1 MIKRIELTNFMSHK
15 HTVLELGPGLTVLVG
30 PNNCGKS
37 AVASALHIL
46 CYNDL
51 SNYVCRHGER
61 ECSVKVVT
69 DDDHEVT
76 WRRRGQSVS
85 YVIDGQTFDR
95 VGRGGPPDE
104 LHQVLRLPKVDTGDS
119 TNDPNYD
126 IHFASQKSPIFLLSD
141 TASPQAAKFFASSS
155 DVIRLIKMQNR
166 HKEKLRANKDE
177 KRRLEA
183 KSQKLNAELQAL
195 EPVVELEKLLAAA
208 TESYHD
214 LQKRQEHLE
223 KGQEHLRR
231 WQRHAEDAARCQ
243 HRLDVLQELAE
254 PPELADCQPLEKL
267 IANLASQQTK
277 VAKARRNSEALV
289 ALVAPPQLQ
298 PAEALQTLVGRIER
312 LEGNVARGKA
322 AHQVLAPL
330 ADPPRLEDTAT
341 LERLVKRLAE
351 CERRRSAAVA
361 RQSALQSLAG
371 APELGDAAELA
382 DLIASLEQSERRTQR
397 LRRQNALLEQ
407 VQQAPDLTVVE
418 PLARLIEQFTAA
430 EAKVAQ
436 AQQAHAEA
444 VAACEEVEQQ
454 LREQAAGATC
464 PTCGSPVDAQRLL
477 AHTAQHGGTA
487 HVH

>member
-69 DDDHEVT
+69 DDGHEVI

-95 VGRGGPPDE
+95 IGRGGPPDE
-104 LHQVLRLPKVDTGDS
+104 LHQVLRLPKVDAGDNS
-119 TNDPNYD
+119 NDSNYD

-166 HKEKLRANKDE
+166 HKEKLRARKDE
-177 KRRLEA
+177 KKRLEA
-183 KSQKLNAELQAL
+183 KSQRLNAELQAL
-195 EPVVELEKLLAAA
+195 EPVVELEKQLAAA
-208 TESYHD
+208 TESYHE
-214 LQKRQEHLE
+214 LLKQQEYLD
-223 KGQEHLRR
+223 KGHEHLRR
-231 WQRHAEDAARCQ
+231 WQRQAAEAQRC
-243 HRLDVLQELAE
+243 HKRLAVLQTLAA

-267 IANLASQQTK
+267 IASLTAQQSK
-277 VAKARRNSEALV
+277 VAEARQNSAVLTQ
-289 ALVAPPQLQ
+289 LVAPPQLA
-298 PAEALQTLVGRIER
+298 PAEALETLVARIQR
-312 LEGNVARGKA
+312 LAGQVAQGKA
-322 AHQVLAPL
+322 ADQALAPL
-330 ADPPRLEDTAT
+330 TAPPELADTAA
-341 LERLVKRLAE
+341 LARLVEQLVEA
-351 CERRRSAAVA
+351 ERRCAAA
-361 RQSALQSLAG
+361 SMRQTALQDLTT
-371 APELGDAAELA
+371 APELGDDGDLAE
-382 DLIASLEQSERRTQR
+382 LIASLERCERRTEQ

-407 VQQAPDLTVVE
+407 THAAPELTVVE
-418 PLARLIEQFTAA
+418 PLAKLIEQYAA
-430 EAKVAQ
+430 AATKVAQ
-436 AQQAHAEA
+436 AQQAYAEA
-444 VAACEEVEQQ
+444 EAECAEVEQQ
-454 LREQAAGATC
+454 LRDKAAGAIC

-477 AHTAQHGGTA
+477 AHTAQHGGTG
-487 HVH
+487 HDH

>member
-37 AVASALHIL
+37 AVAAALHIL

-69 DDDHEVT
+69 DDGHEVT

-95 VGRGGPPDE
+95 IVRGSTPDE
-104 LHQVLRLPKVDTGDS
+104 LHPVLRLPKVDTGDS
-119 TNDPNYD
+119 NNDPNYD

-166 HKEKLRANKDE
+166 HKEKLRARRDE

-183 KSQKLNAELQAL
+183 RSQKLNAELQAL
-195 EPVVELEKLLAAA
+195 EPVVELEKQLAAA
-208 TESYHD
+208 SESYHD
-214 LQKRQEHLE
+214 LLKRQEYLE

-231 WQRHAEDAARCQ
+231 WQRQADEAARCQ
-243 HRLDVLQELAE
+243 QRLSVLQSLTA
-254 PPELADCQPLEKL
+254 PPELADCQTLEKL
-267 IANLASQQTK
+267 IVNLAAQYTK
-277 VAKARRNSEALV
+277 VDKAQRTSTAL
-289 ALVAPPQLQ
+289 ATLTAPPELQ
-298 PAEALQTLVGRIER
+298 PADALETLVGRIER
-312 LEGNVARGKA
+312 LVGQVARGKA
-322 AHQVLAPL
+322 AHQTLAPL
-330 ADPPRLEDTAT
+330 ADPPHLEDTAA
-341 LERLVKRLAE
+341 LERLVKQLAD
-351 CERRRSAAVA
+351 CEHRRAAAAA
-361 RQSALQSLAG
+361 RQSAMQSLTAV
-371 APELGDAAELA
+371 PELGDAAELV
-382 DLIASLEQSERRTQR
+382 DLIESLEQSERRTQR
-397 LRRQNALLEQ
+397 LRRQTKLLEQ
-407 VQQAPDLTVVE
+407 VQQVPELVVVE
-418 PLARLIEQFTAA
+418 PLARLIEQVAAA

-436 AQQAHAEA
+436 AKQAHAEA
-444 VAACEEVEQQ
+444 VAACANVEEQ
-454 LREQAAGATC
+454 LREKAAGAIC

-477 AHTAQHGGTA
+477 AHTAQHGGNA
-487 HVH
+487 HDR